1 MEKHVKNLA
10 AYAIVTAAGEVIPP
24 LQTSKAPIDITKR
37 DTAALIKRGALEVV
51 GGVKASGKAADD
63 EGGTTTDPAQ
73 MKAGQL
79 KAELDKLGVEYAG
92 NASTEVLR
100 ELYVAKL
107 AEQAGQ

>member
-10 AYAIVTAAGEVIPP
+10 AFAIVTAAGEVIPP

-51 GGVKASGKAADD
+51 GGVNAAGDEGNEPLDPATMKAA
-63 EGGTTTDPAQ
+63 
-73 MKAGQL
+73 QL

-92 NASTEVLR
+92 NASTEALR

>member
-10 AYAIVTAAGEVIPP
+10 AFAIVTAAGEVIPP

-37 DTAALIKRGALEVV
+37 DTAALIKRGTLEVV
-51 GGVKASGKAADD
+51 GAKAGNKTAAGEGDAPLDPATMKAA
-63 EGGTTTDPAQ
+63 
-73 MKAGQL
+73 QL
-79 KAELDKLGVEYAG
+79 KAELDQLGVEYAG

-100 ELYVAKL
+100 DLYVAKL